1 MIEIADLTH
10 VNAALN
16 AATMVF
22 LGVGLWFILRGE
34 RQRHRAS
41 MLAAFV
47 VSAAFLVSYLVYH
60 FNAGLAKFGGEGV
73 IRPIYFTILTVHVV
87 AAVVITP
94 LVPIALFRALAGRFD
109 RHRKIARWTWPLW
122 MYVAVSGVVVYVMS
136 VHLFPYTGVLHA
148 G

>member
-1 MIEIADLTH
+1 MIEVSELTH

-22 LGVGLWFILRGE
+22 LSAGLWFILRGQ
-34 RQRHRAS
+34 RRRHRAS

-47 VSAAFLVSYLVYH
+47 ASVAFLVSYLVYH
-60 FNAGLAKFGGEGV
+60 FSAGLARFGGEGV
-73 IRPIYFTILTVHVV
+73 IRPIYFAILLAHVV
-87 AAVVITP
+87 AASAIVP
-94 LVPIALFRALAGRFD
+94 LVPITLFRALAGRFD
-109 RHRKIARWTWPLW
+109 RHRKIARWTWPVW

-136 VHLFPYTGVLHA
+136 VHLYPYAGVLHA